1 MSTASTHT
9 TGEQALLMAARRGD
23 EDAYGRL
30 LEPYR
35 RELHAHCYRMLGSV
49 HDAED
54 ALQDVLL
61 RAWKGLARFEARSSL
76 RAWLYRIATNACLNA
91 IERRPPRQLPI
102 GYGPDGDPHAFGEQ
116 PPLAE
121 TVWLEP
127 YPDEQLGLGEGLAGP
142 AARYEQRESVEL
154 AFVAALQLLPAR
166 QRATLIMREVLG
178 FSAREVAEAL
188 DTTVASVNSSLQRA
202 RKTVADELPEESQ
215 QVVVGSLGDEALQAL
230 VRSYMGAMERG
241 DVPAVVALLTEDAT
255 WSMPPFAEWYGG
267 LGAITVFLR
276 KVALKDVSWRHL
288 PTHASGQPAVGC
300 YMLSDDGSRYELKV
314 IDVLTLRGA
323 RIAAVTAFL
332 TPEVYGRFGLPE
344 TLPPDS
350 RAD

>member
-1 MSTASTHT
+1 MSTASTQT
-9 TGEQALLMAARRGD
+9 TGEQALLLAARKGD

-30 LEPYR
+30 LEPYL

-61 RAWKGLARFEARSSL
+61 RAWKGIARFEARSSL
-76 RAWLYRIATNACLNA
+76 RAWLYRIATNACLST
-91 IERRPPRQLPI
+91 IERRPPRRLPI

-116 PPLAE
+116 PPLVE

-127 YPDEQLGLGEGLAGP
+127 YPDEQVGLADGRAAP

-154 AFVAALQLLPAR
+154 AFVAALQLLPPR

-178 FSAREVAEAL
+178 FSAREVAAAL

-202 RKTVADELPEESQ
+202 RKTVAGELPEQSQ
-215 QVVVGSLGDEALQAL
+215 QAAARSLGDAALQAL
-230 VRSYMGAMERG
+230 VHSYMRAMEQG
-241 DVPAVVALLTEDAT
+241 DIPAVVALLTEDAI
-255 WSMPPFAEWYGG
+255 WSMPPWAEWYRG
-267 LGAITVFLR
+267 LGAITIFLR
-276 KVALKDVSWRHL
+276 EHALNDVSWRHL

-300 YMLSDDGSRYELKV
+300 YMLSTDRSCYELRV
-314 IDVLTLRGA
+314 IDVLTLAGS

-332 TPEVYGRFGLPE
+332 TPEVFRRFGVPESLP
-344 TLPPDS
+344 LQPAS
-350 RAD
+350 